1 MKLGINIDHIAT
13 LRNARRINEPD
24 PLMALH
30 VLKEAGA
37 DQVTIHL
44 REDRRHIT
52 DYDAKRICENSFL
65 PVNMECSINE
75 EIIDIICALKPHR
88 ATLVPEKREEVTTE
102 GGLDVIKFE
111 NEIKKAVEKLHENDI
126 EVSLFIDPDFEQIKK
141 SAQIGAEM
149 IEIHTGK
156 YANIDLALNTNINYT
171 PFKIFDN
178 LDRKTLKKMLK
189 DEIALIKDAALLA
202 KDLDL
207 EVAAGHGLNY
217 QNVVEIVKIKEIS
230 ELNIGHSIIANSVFL
245 GLKEAIIKMKN
256 IIKETENEN

>member
-1 MKLGINIDHIAT
+1 MKLGVNIDHIAT

-37 DQVTIHL
+37 EQVTIHL

-52 DYDAKRICENSFL
+52 DYDAKRICENSFI
-65 PVNMECSINE
+65 PVNMECSINP
-75 EIIDIICALKPHR
+75 EIIDIICSLKPHR

-111 NEIKKAVEKLHENDI
+111 KEIKKTIEILHENEI

-141 SAQIGAEM
+141 SSELGADM
-149 IEIHTGK
+149 IELHTGK
-156 YANIDLALNTNINYT
+156 YANLHLALNSNINRT
-171 PFKIFDN
+171 PFKVFEDF
-178 LDRKTLKKMLK
+178 DRKTLKKELEVELK
-189 DEIALIKDAALLA
+189 LLEDAAKLGI
-202 KDLDL
+202 DLNL

-217 QNVVEIVKIKEIS
+217 QNVSEIVKIKEIS
-230 ELNIGHSIIANSVFL
+230 ELNIGHSIIANAVFL
-245 GLKEAIIKMKN
+245 GLKEAILKMKEL
-256 IIKETENEN
+256 IS